1 MFDHVAANG
10 IKPGQDINQVVFNK
24 IKKECHSKSKDEFYR
39 ALLET
44 QVISTHLFKWR
55 IHKQ

>member
-44 QVISTHLFKWR
+44 QVISTHLFK
-55 IHKQ
+55 